1 MNKSFE
7 DQWKD
12 ALGDASQTPP
22 PEIWERVEA
31 ELNRKKSRFLL
42 WKNPVWMDPARRGP
56 VILSGVA
63 AAVTLVLGTLFFINY
78 TAPERGV
85 SQKAGR
91 PAVTQEP
98 EGRSSE
104 QDVTSSRAVSAE
116 KEYEQSVSRPVI
128 PASIV
133 PGQAQEEQASRTVH
147 TLAMNRVSYAKGN
160 EVQTSAPEYALSA
173 DGMNR
178 TKGNALAAAYD
189 PLAPL
194 PYGEMQAHAEYPQVQ
209 AEMGYAPINRESKKE
224 KKGWMG
230 VIAANAPFNP
240 NFSTPGFQRQ
250 AMMAVQNSNAFL
262 SFDKGS
268 PALGDSFYSNSS
280 RTDAQ
285 SSFNRGQSMSFG
297 VMFGRK
303 LKKKLSL
310 ESGLKFTRA
319 TATHTSNVYAVN
331 TETGETESFSYANYV
346 SSSNKMS
353 DVLISVNG
361 TSHYSY
367 HFLSVPLLLNYE
379 VLNIG
384 KLNVNAVGGVSS
396 EFLLSGTMVNSK
408 QNEQSF
414 NAGNSNFRPVNIAGA
429 GGLRI
434 SYPLTSLLDI
444 NLGGMYQH
452 FLTSGL
458 QKNTDATFRPSMLGI
473 NLGLSVRQ

>member
-31 ELNRKKSRFLL
+31 ELNRKKSRFLI
-42 WKNPVWMDPARRGP
+42 WKNPVRRGP
-56 VILSGVA
+56 IILSGVA
-63 AAVTLVLGTLFFINY
+63 AAVILVLGTLFFINY
-78 TAPERGV
+78 TTHERGV
-85 SQKAGR
+85 SRKAGR

-98 EGRSSE
+98 EGRSPE
-104 QDVTSSRAVSAE
+104 QGVASSVSVE
-116 KEYEQSVSRPVI
+116 EEYERPANRPVT
-128 PASIV
+128 PAPVVS
-133 PGQAQEEQASRTVH
+133 GRSREEQASLTVH
-147 TLAMNRVSYAKGN
+147 ALAMSSVKEVSPDNKRN
-160 EVQTSAPEYALSA
+160 EEQTSLPENALSTDRA
-173 DGMNR
+173 
-178 TKGNALAAAYD
+178 TSAKENAIAAAYD
-189 PLAPL
+189 PLLPL
-194 PYGEMQAHAEYPQVQ
+194 PYREMQA
-209 AEMGYAPINRESKKE
+209 YAPYPPMQVETDYAVSRESKKE

-230 VIAANAPFNP
+230 VVASNAPFNP
-240 NFSTPGFQRQ
+240 NFSTPEFQRQ

-262 SFDKGS
+262 SFDKGAGA
-268 PALGDSFYSNSS
+268 ALGDYSNSS
-280 RTDAQ
+280 RNDAQ
-285 SSFNRGQSMSFG
+285 SSFKRGQSMSFG
-297 VMFGRK
+297 LIFGRR

-319 TATHTSNVYAVN
+319 TATHTSNVYAVDKA
-331 TETGETESFSYANYV
+331 TGETESFSYANYV
-346 SSSNKMS
+346 SSSARMS

-384 KLNVNAVGGVSS
+384 KLNLNAVGGVSS
-396 EFLLSGTMVNSK
+396 EFLLSGTVVNSK
-408 QNEQSF
+408 QNEQNF
-414 NAGNSNFRPVNIAGA
+414 NAGNSNFRPVNIAGV
-429 GGLRI
+429 GGLRL
-434 SYPLTSLLDI
+434 SYPVTTLLDI

-458 QKNTDATFRPSMLGI
+458 QKNTDATFRPSMLGV